1 VARIDLKT
9 LVILHVEDD
18 DNDAVLLFKACERA
32 RLPAELHRVP
42 DGEHAKAY
50 LLGEGDYADR
60 LKYPVPQIVIL
71 DLKLPRMDG
80 FGFLKWLRAEKAF
93 ASLPVLVFTASM
105 SREDKAR
112 AMTEGA
118 NSYFIKPAS
127 FETLVQMV
135 QFFRGPES
143 GHLN

>member
-18 DNDAVLLFKACERA
+18 DNDALLLSKACERA
-32 RLPAELHRVP
+32 GLPAELHRVP
-42 DGEHAKAY
+42 DGEQARAY
-50 LLGEGDYADR
+50 LLGELEYADR
-60 LKYPVPQIVIL
+60 VKYPVPQIVIL
-71 DLKLPRMDG
+71 DLKLPRLDG
-80 FGFLKWLRAEKAF
+80 FGFLKWLRGEKTLT
-93 ASLPVLVFTASM
+93 SLPVLVFTASM

-112 AMTEGA
+112 AMAEGA

-127 FETLVQMV
+127 FEALVQMV
-135 QFFRGPES
+135 QFFRAPEG